1 MLTKLYIQNVAL
13 IDKVELDFGAG
24 LNILTGETGAGKSIV
39 VDSITAIIGGRLS
52 KDLIRSG
59 TEKAIIEGLF
69 IINNEDK
76 INELRGYGI
85 VIEEDNSLLVVR
97 EFYQNGKNVCRAN
110 GRLVTVS
117 ALKFIGQL
125 LVDIHGQHDNQSL
138 LQTENHIDFLD
149 AFIGEEI
156 IAIKSEYTVKLNQL
170 KTLRSELASLVG
182 DPEERARK
190 IDLLEFQIK
199 EISDANLTIGEEDE
213 LIQKKLRL
221 ANAEKVANT
230 LSNAYE
236 ILSGSG
242 FKGSSIHSELNCVA
256 RDISQISFIDEKYST
271 AMNVLEEISYN
282 IQELSR
288 DIRVW
293 RDDVEYNPQL
303 LEQIEERLDLISR
316 LKRKYGKDIDSILS
330 YNDKIGNELED
341 IENSEERVK
350 QISVKIDS
358 LTTELIELSTNM
370 SKKRSELG
378 KVLESKIVKELEE
391 LEMRNTRFIVNVEF
405 DSHDEREGLPQFN
418 INGLNKVEFFI
429 SPNLGEQ
436 PKPLAKIAS
445 GGEMSRIMLAIKTI
459 LAKVDRKSILV
470 FDEVD
475 TGISGKTAQAV
486 GEKLAYLAAVH
497 QVVCVTHLAHIAA
510 MADFYFNIEKQVE
523 GDRTRTRVTKVDG
536 EEESKALASILGGA
550 NITETT
556 IKHAKE
562 IKNSSNQLKLRL
574 RNMLLN

>member
-13 IDKVELDFGAG
+13 IDKVEVDFGPG

-39 VDSITAIIGGRLS
+39 IDSITAIIGGRLS

-59 TEKAIIEGLF
+59 AEKAIIEGLF

-76 INELRGYGI
+76 INEIKDYGI
-85 VIEEDNSLLVVR
+85 DIEEDNSLLVVR
-97 EFYQNGKNVCRAN
+97 EFYLNGKNVCRAN

-117 ALKFIGQL
+117 TLKFIGQL

-138 LQTENHIDFLD
+138 LQTENHIEFLD
-149 AFIGEEI
+149 AFIGEDI
-156 IAIKSEYTVKLNQL
+156 TGIKSEYKDKLNQL
-170 KTLRSELASLVG
+170 KALKSELSSLVG
-182 DPEERARK
+182 SPEERTRK
-190 IDLLEFQIK
+190 IDLLEFQIR
-199 EISDANLTIGEEDE
+199 EISDANLTRGEEDE

-221 ANAEKVANT
+221 VNAEKVANT
-230 LSNAYE
+230 LSNGYD

-242 FKGSSIHSELNCVA
+242 FKGSSIHSELNSVV

-271 AMNVLEEISYN
+271 AMHVLEEISYN

-293 RDDVEYNPQL
+293 RDDVECNSQL

-316 LKRKYGKDIDSILS
+316 LKRKYGRDIDSILS
-330 YNDKIGNELED
+330 YNDKIKKELED

-350 QISVKIDS
+350 QISIKIDG
-358 LTTELIELSTNM
+358 LTNELIELSRNM
-370 SKKRSELG
+370 SRKRSELG

-391 LEMRNTRFIVNVEF
+391 LEMKNTRFIVNVEF
-405 DSHDEREGLPQFN
+405 NSHDEKEGIPQFN
-418 INGLNKVEFFI
+418 NYGLDKIEFFI

-436 PKPLAKIAS
+436 PKPLARIAS

-459 LAKVDRKSILV
+459 LAKVDRKSTLI

-486 GEKLAYLAAVH
+486 GEKLAYLAAGH

-510 MADFYFNIEKQVE
+510 MADIHFYIEKQVG
-523 GDRTRTRVTKVDG
+523 GDRTRTQVTMVDG
-536 EEESKALASILGGA
+536 EEESKTLASILGGA

-562 IKNSSNQLKLRL
+562 IKHNSNQLKLRL
-574 RNMLLN
+574 RNMS